1 MVPSNHVQDFH
12 VMTGPFDTDVYEVQV
27 EIAGHPF
34 IANCGVLPKSLAS
47 MVGGMTGIDWIIG
60 TDLLR
65 QGAIGLDLRH
75 NRVTAS
81 WGKDARP

>member
-1 MVPSNHVQDFH
+1 
-12 VMTGPFDTDVYEVQV
+12 MTGPFETDVYEVKV

-81 WGKDARP
+81 WGKDGKP